1 MDSIPASE
9 TEALF
14 SVLRQSADGDAV
26 TAIEALVRGAP
37 DRALN
42 RVNVLDFACKNRLAI
57 SAPTEEY
64 IWRISAYNDRCGDRR

>member
-1 MDSIPASE
+1 MDSIQASE

-14 SVLRQSADGDAV
+14 SVLRQSADGDAA
-26 TAIEALVRGAP
+26 TAIEALVREAL

-57 SAPTEEY
+57 SAPTEAS